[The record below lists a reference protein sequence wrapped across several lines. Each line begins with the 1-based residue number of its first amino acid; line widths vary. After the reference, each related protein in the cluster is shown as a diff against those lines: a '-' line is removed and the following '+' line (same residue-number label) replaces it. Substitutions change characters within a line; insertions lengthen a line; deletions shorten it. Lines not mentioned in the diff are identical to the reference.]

1 MSFAVSLE
9 TRPEFL
15 NINKNDRRIP
25 STIRIVDP
33 TKIQLKKISH
43 KFDIPEQQQ
52 KKMPIVIKKVDQVC
66 KNSSLKL
73 LVSVF
78 SL

>member
-25 STIRIVDP
+25 STIRTVDP

-43 KFDIPEQQQ
+43 KFDIPERQ
-52 KKMPIVIKKVDQVC
+52 KRKKKNVDC
-66 KNSSLKL
+66 HKKGRSGL
-73 LVSVF
+73 
-78 SL
+78 

>member
-25 STIRIVDP
+25 STIRTVDP

-43 KFDIPEQQQ
+43 KFDIPEQQ

-66 KNSSLKL
+66 KKGSFKL

>member
-9 TRPEFL
+9 TRHEFL

-25 STIRIVDP
+25 STIRTVDP

-43 KFDIPEQQQ
+43 KFDIPEQQ
-52 KKMPIVIKKVDQVC
+52 KKC
-66 KNSSLKL
+66 RLS
-73 LVSVF
+73 
-78 SL
+78 